1 MNQPLQGQAQEQ
13 RKKHPFHN
21 LLTQQLTEE
30 LVNAPAPPL
39 EIIYPIA
46 GEQATKA

>member
-1 MNQPLQGQAQEQ
+1 MNQPLQGKAQEQ

-30 LVNAPAPPL
+30 LVNAPAA
-39 EIIYPIA
+39 ISNSRGA
-46 GEQATKA
+46 SH